1 VAGPEGPIIET
12 LEARQLFSTAVVTT
26 TSDISDGDTGSIAA
40 LITDPGSDGSIS
52 LREAIL
58 AANNTPNGAVA
69 DTIAFD
75 IAGAGVHTIALDSEL
90 PYLTD
95 EVILDATTQAGGS
108 FTTPLIYL
116 TKSDAY
122 TGGDTA
128 AIMLR
133 ADNSTVRGFIVGGF
147 GDDGIEIDG
156 STGSGDDN
164 LIELNHVGFDAA
176 GGADGVGDE
185 GVLISGN
192 ADRNVIR
199 QNVIGSSGALTSYGD
214 GIRIDDR
221 SDSNWVWGNLIGLAP
236 DGVTPRGNVGLG
248 IYVQDKSNANRIGT
262 NGDGTDDGLERNII
276 AFSHTEGIRIDNSDG
291 TLILGNLIG
300 NDGVSDLG
308 NTRRGVFVNDAPNT
322 QIGNGT
328 AAGRNV
334 IAGNDA
340 GNINING
347 SSSTGTTILG
357 NYVGLNAAGDA
368 AIASGG
374 PGISVSGGAVD
385 TVIGGKT
392 TGHGNVVSGSSGH
405 GIVASHGSGT
415 VIRGNYIGTDATG
428 LRKIANS
435 AAGVVG
441 VNAVG
446 LKIGGDQP
454 GEGNVISGNT
464 NSGIYLD
471 QIDGASILGNF
482 VGVGADGTSP
492 IGNGDGIHLDGSVTD
507 TEVGRITAGAG
518 NLIAHNSTVG
528 VLVKGATSTGNTVRG
543 NVIRDHPG
551 LAIDLGGDGVS
562 ANDAGDPDPGAN
574 RLQNAP
580 EPQTARTDGSAVTIT
595 GVLQSGATR
604 DYLVDFY
611 ATATAAA
618 SGQSEAGRYLG
629 SATVTTDG
637 LGRAF
642 YDVTFAQA
650 VSSGELITATA
661 TDSATGDTSELGP
674 APIAATS
681 GDPPVATDDPVDLS
695 TYVESLSPL
704 SLWRLGEASGTTA
717 VDAGSEGNDGTYIGA
732 VTHGQSGAVIG
743 SSDTSVRFNG
753 ADQYVQV
760 SHDADYLI
768 DSGTVQAWFNTDA
781 IGVRQDI
788 FSKDDTGYGTGGHLS
803 VWIATDGVL
812 TARLQTPS
820 TSYTL
825 VSAATVT
832 ASTWHHTAVSFG
844 ENGFRLYLDGEEI
857 ARSTYTGGWGASS
870 GGTGNEAL
878 LSIGAGRSTA
888 AQGAWSPMDYFFDG
902 VIDEVAIFGSQLD
915 ANAVN
920 RLYSA
925 GSQPAYQVSE
935 DGALSVAAAGG
946 VLPNDFDADGDALTV
961 VEVNGAGS
969 AVGNQVTLPS
979 GALLTLNADGSF
991 DYDVNG
997 GFDDLAAGATG
1008 TETFSYTVS
1017 DGTSTDTA
1025 QVSITIDGV
1034 NDPGSINTGH
1044 GDVTAEFGGLTTKT
1058 TIGKATLIADD
1069 LIAVDTG
1076 LTYGLSVTASAANI
1090 DPSEYHY
1097 IGFTSHDSDG
1107 FAITGYNY
1115 GLYGGAAQTTLA
1127 VDLVAG
1133 ATQIVLNDATGWY
1146 NGASSNGQSLAW
1158 YGYTNRDGYTY
1169 ADYTYTRNLANDIW
1183 DAGAISGNVITLS
1196 SAWTGPTLLA
1206 GQAVGNSFS
1215 PSGTYQYALLSASAI
1230 PAGPTTYTS
1239 TIGGGEI
1246 VGGAASN
1253 TLFRPG
1259 TAYIKPLVLANYTD
1273 TTTELTISN
1282 FTVEAATGTTI
1293 FTEDGPAVGIFE
1305 GNGQVTD
1312 PDDLY
1317 TESITIQLTNGK
1329 IGDLLNVDEPTI
1341 NALGISV
1348 AGVPGGALTADGA
1361 VTLTL
1366 TSDAAD
1372 TVTHDDYEAALAAIT
1387 FENLSDDPDTTDRV
1401 MTLVQNDGDDD
1412 SATETLI
1419 IQVLPVDDAPIASIT
1434 GDSPTWTENGGG
1446 VGVFSNASIDLVEA
1460 GDLVSSLMLTVA
1472 GVVDGSAETLTVD
1485 GQAIQLTDLFT
1496 ATTLANGYT
1505 VDVAVSGTTA
1515 TVTVSKAAGFTS
1527 HAAET
1532 LLDGIA
1538 YNNTREDPSG
1548 ATRTVAF
1555 VSVTEA
1561 DLDGVNDTATVGTSS
1576 VVTVT
1581 AVNDAPVLG
1590 GSNPVLDAIT
1600 EDDVSNTGHTV
1611 NEIIARLGTN
1621 AVTDAEGDPIGIAIH
1636 VNNGNGGTWQY
1647 RLASQSDWSDVGTVS
1662 NGSSLLLSG
1671 LDSVR
1676 LLPNTEEGSP
1686 ANLGFRAWDQTSG
1699 AAGTYVSVMPTGGSS
1714 AFSLGA
1720 KSAQVSV
1727 SDVNDAPVYDT
1738 TGTSTLTTVTE
1749 DQTSNAGQTVASI
1762 IGSAGGDRVTDVDSN
1777 PVEGIA
1783 ITATTSG
1790 NGSWQYSTTSGS
1802 TWSDVDTVSNTS
1814 ALLLSSSDLVR
1825 FVPNGQSATTG
1836 SITFRAWDQTSGTRG
1851 TKVTTAVNG
1860 GTSAFSAAIEDA
1872 QITVTDVNDAPTGSV
1887 TIDDTTPTQGDTL
1900 TASNT
1905 LADPDGL
1912 GTITYTWKADGATV
1926 GTGVT
1931 YVVTEAEVDKVIT
1944 VEASYTDGQGTP
1956 ETVSSAATAAVVNV
1970 NDAPTGSVTIDDTT
1984 PTQGDTLTASNTLA
1998 DPDGLGTITYTWKAD
2013 GTTVGTGATYTV
2025 TESEVDKVI
2034 TVEASYTDGHG
2045 TPETVSSAAT
2055 AAVVNVNDAPTGSV
2069 TIDDTTPTQGD
2080 TLTASNTLAD
2090 ADGLGT
2096 ITYTWKANGV
2106 TVGTGSTYTVTE
2118 AEVDKTI
2125 TVEASYTDGHGTPE
2139 TVSSAATAAVVN
2151 VNDAPTGSVTIDDTT
2166 PTQGD
2171 TLTASNT
2178 LADPDGLGT
2187 ITYTWKADGTTVGT
2201 GATYTVTESEVDKV
2215 ITVEASYTDGHGT
2228 PETVSSAATAA
2239 VVNVNDA
2246 PTGSVTIDDTTP
2258 TQGDTLTAS
2267 NTLADPDGLGTIN
2280 YTWKAN
2286 GSTVGTGSTFTVT
2299 ESEVGQS
2306 ITVEASYTDGHGTP
2320 ETVSSAATAAVIDVN
2335 DAPTVTL
2342 TNAVIT
2348 LPEDAAT
2355 TPRVKV
2361 ADIVVTDDA
2370 LGVNDLTLTG
2380 ADAALFEIDG
2390 NELYLVAGTALDFE
2404 TNPTLDVTVQ
2414 VDDATVGANPDDTA
2428 ALAIAVTDINEAPSV
2443 TLANTTT
2450 TLPEDAATTPRVK
2463 VADIVVTDDALG
2475 SETLALTGADAAFFE
2490 ISGNELYLVAG
2501 AALDFETNPTLD
2513 VTVQVDDTTVG
2524 ANPDDTAALAIAVTD
2539 VNEAPSVTLTNATT
2553 TLPEDAA
2560 TTPRVKVADIVV
2572 TDDALGANDLTLT
2585 GADAA
2590 LFEVSGNELYLMAG
2604 AALDFETNPTLDVTV
2619 QVDDAA
2625 VGASPD
2631 DNAALAIAVT
2641 DVNEAPAVALVNTF
2655 TTLAED
2661 PSTPRARVADIV
2673 VSDDALGTY
2682 TLSLTGADVA
2692 FFEIDGN
2699 ELYLRAGTDI
2709 DFETNPVLDVTVRVD
2724 DPAIGGTPDDTA
2736 DLVINVV
2743 DVNET
2748 PFFVNNRLTINGGET
2763 VTLTR
2768 GDLFADDPDDT
2779 PEQRVFTV
2787 DTWSGGRFELGTS
2800 PGVAVTSFTQ
2810 DQVDRG
2816 EVRFV
2821 QLTPTRAPAYTLTV
2835 SDGALSDGPMVA
2847 RIDFTPATIPTGP
2860 TEPVGPT
2867 LPTEPAITDPSA
2879 DGPEVTPPAVD
2890 PPAAPTP
2897 VRFNATVP
2905 TTNPTPTST
2914 SAPTPE
2920 PTPETTPDPTPDST
2934 PDSTP
2939 ELEPASESA
2948 SEPAPEPAPAPEPEP
2963 AAEAAREPSPEPE
2976 PEPTTN
2982 REPVDAT
2989 TPTPAIPAGQPPAT
3003 SDSRTG
3009 RSLERWTPRTVRPI
3023 VNEGVADTLAEVRDQ
3038 FDAIEEE
3045 QTRREQLVVGRAV
3058 TVSGLLSAGYLAWMF
3073 RGASI
3078 LAGVLSSIP
3087 VWKMIDPLAVL
3098 PAPQP
3103 GVRPRRWWQRKP
3115 PARAL
3120 TPHEV
3125 DTDFLD

>member
-1 VAGPEGPIIET
+1 MAGPEGPIIET

-2090 ADGLGT
+2090 
-2096 ITYTWKANGV
+2096 
-2106 TVGTGSTYTVTE
+2106 
-2118 AEVDKTI
+2118 
-2125 TVEASYTDGHGTPE
+2125 
-2139 TVSSAATAAVVN
+2139 
-2151 VNDAPTGSVTIDDTT
+2151 
-2166 PTQGD
+2166 
-2171 TLTASNT
+2171 
-2178 LADPDGLGT
+2178 
-2187 ITYTWKADGTTVGT
+2187 
-2201 GATYTVTESEVDKV
+2201 
-2215 ITVEASYTDGHGT
+2215 
-2228 PETVSSAATAA
+2228 
-2239 VVNVNDA
+2239 
-2246 PTGSVTIDDTTP
+2246 
-2258 TQGDTLTAS
+2258 
-2267 NTLADPDGLGTIN
+2267 PDGLGTIN